1 VSLLVIPIVSPH
13 ATPLLPPRWRKV
25 RGDAAEQRGRL
36 IMMLIAMAVG
46 IFALGLIATAYA
58 ILGRELDAGYLATN
72 PPAALLDVEPLDDA
86 AVAGVRGRPG
96 VVWAEAGSRV
106 WGRIEVGPQEWLPL
120 LLNVRP
126 SFALQ
131 RIGKLELEQG
141 QWPADGEGIVLE
153 RTAVGLA
160 NSGVGREVMV
170 QSPSGSA
177 LRLAVTGIVHDPSLP
192 PARQQQAVYGYVTP
206 ATLRALGETTPLR
219 SLSVSTQRPAG
230 DPAGSPATD
239 GSVSGDLE
247 SVERTMVDVARWLQ
261 DSGYRIGEIRI
272 PPRHHPHW
280 GMMQNIV
287 RLLLVLSV
295 MTLAL
300 GAVLTATVTA
310 TLLASQTRQIGV
322 MKAIGARG
330 AQITQLYA
338 TLVGLIGLAA
348 VALGLP
354 LGIFAG
360 RRLASVV
367 MQNQNIDAANLSI
380 PGWLGLLLAGAGVG
394 LPLLF
399 ALIPI
404 VHATRRPVREALNDY
419 GVSPPPAVRRWMR
432 GSRVTAAFPAATLGV
447 QSSMRRKGRLMLT
460 LGLLATAGAL
470 FIASL
475 NILAA
480 WRHSLIDARVERHA
494 DIEIQFAKPQPTAA
508 AVAAVLGVPG
518 TVQVESFSDEVA
530 APTRGDG
537 LNITRTF
544 PDGGHGSLRLHA
556 VPVESAFLN
565 PVLQSGRWLSPDRP
579 DGAVLNLQALTF
591 FPGLKLGCPIR
602 VTVRGV
608 ALELRALGIIREHLA
623 GATFYVSAETYRRAL
638 NEADVTGGLRVA
650 LPSQDERFAVA
661 ATSAVELSLTSAGI
675 SVASVTTRAQLG
687 RALGGHLF
695 MLIAILTCMAMLM
708 AIVGLLGLGST
719 LGTSVLERAREF
731 GVMRAIGAGD
741 RSIRAV
747 VLAEGLLIGV
757 MSVVLAA
764 VASVPLTWVAARV
777 VGAASLGP
785 ARDTIV
791 SAYSIPLWLAVV
803 LAGATAASLG
813 PVRKALRVTV
823 REALA
828 YQ

>member
-1 VSLLVIPIVSPH
+1 VL
-13 ATPLLPPRWRKV
+13 
-25 RGDAAEQRGRL
+25 GDAVEQRGRL
-36 IMMLIAMAVG
+36 VMLLIAMAVG
-46 IFALGLIATAYA
+46 IFTLGLIATAYA
-58 ILGRELDAGYLATN
+58 ILGRELDAGYLAAN
-72 PPAALLDVEPLDDA
+72 PAAALLDVESLDDA

-96 VVWAEAGSRV
+96 VVWAEAGSRI
-106 WGRIEVGPQEWLPL
+106 WGRIEVRPGEWLPL

-126 SFALQ
+126 AFALQ
-131 RIGKLELEQG
+131 RIGRLELERG

-153 RTAVGLA
+153 RTATGLA
-160 NSGVGREVMV
+160 NSGVGGEVMV
-170 QSPSGSA
+170 QSPSGSPH
-177 LRLAVTGIVHDPSLP
+177 RLAVTGIVHDPSLP

-206 ATLRALGETTPLR
+206 ATMRALGETTPLK
-219 SLSVSTQRPAG
+219 SLSVTTQGPAAGPAAAVGSMAG
-230 DPAGSPATD
+230 DP
-239 GSVSGDLE
+239 E
-247 SVERTMVDVARWLQ
+247 SVERTMVGVARWLQ
-261 DSGYRIGEIRI
+261 DSGHRVGEIRI

-287 RLLLVLSV
+287 RMLLVLSV

-300 GAVLTATVTA
+300 GAVLSATVTA
-310 TLLASQTRQIGV
+310 TLLAPQTRQIGV

-330 AQITQLYA
+330 MQITQLYA
-338 TLVGLIGLAA
+338 ALIGLIGLAA

-360 RRLASVV
+360 RRLASVI
-367 MQNQNIDAANLSI
+367 MLNQNIDAVNLSI
-380 PGWLGLLLAGAGVG
+380 PGWLGLVLAVAGVG
-394 LPLLF
+394 LPLSL

-404 VHATRRPVREALNDY
+404 VVATRRPVREALDDH
-419 GVSPPPAVRRWMR
+419 GVSLPPTVRGWMR
-432 GSRVTAAFPAATLGV
+432 GSRLTAAFPAVTLGV
-447 QSSMRRKGRLMLT
+447 RNSLRRKGRLMLT
-460 LGLLATAGAL
+460 LGLLGTAGAL

-475 NILAA
+475 NILGA
-480 WRHSLIDARVERHA
+480 WRHSLADARVERHA
-494 DIEIQFAKPQPTAA
+494 GIEIQFAKPQPTAA
-508 AVAAVLGVPG
+508 AVGAVLGVPG
-518 TVQVESFSDEVA
+518 AAQVESFSDEVA
-530 APTRGDG
+530 APTRSDG

-556 VPVESAFLN
+556 VPVESVFLS
-565 PVLQSGRWLSPDRP
+565 PALQSGRWLSSDQP
-579 DGAVLNLQALTF
+579 DGAVLNLQALAL
-591 FPGLKLGCPIR
+591 FPGLKLGDSIR

-650 LPSQDERFAVA
+650 LQSQDERFAIA
-661 ATSAVELSLTSAGI
+661 ATSDVERSLESKGIKVAG
-675 SVASVTTRAQLG
+675 VTTRAQLG

-695 MLIAILTCMAMLM
+695 MLIAILTFMAMLM

-719 LGTSVLERAREF
+719 LGTGVLERAREF
-731 GVMRAIGAGD
+731 GVMRAVGAGD

-757 MSVVLAA
+757 MSVGLAA
-764 VASVPLTWVAARV
+764 VVSVPLTLVVARV
-777 VGAASLGP
+777 VGATSLGP
-785 ARDTIV
+785 ARSTIV
-791 SAYSIPLWLAVV
+791 SAYSIPLWLAVA
-803 LAGATAASLG
+803 LIGATVASLG